1 MTIATASRYTA
12 EYQTIVS
19 ALPGQALPWLKA
31 LRTEALAQFSA
42 HGFPSPRE
50 EEWRYT
56 NVSGI
61 EKKLFSPSIDLTA
74 SDVDAEWL
82 KSHQLEDAW
91 VLVLVNGHFSAELS
105 VLDGLPEAV
114 SVMSM
119 ADALAKQPDKVGKYL
134 GLAANQSEHS
144 FIAFNT
150 AWFTGGLFAH
160 VPAKLVL
167 DRPIQILNIVTGI
180 DQMATTRNIII
191 ADEMAEAKVI
201 ETFISRDGVYAESLP
216 GAGAAIS
223 RDGVY
228 AESLSGT
235 GSAIGS
241 GNAYLTAAVTEVF
254 VGQNADVTLYK
265 MQCESEKAYHFGGC
279 YIKQARDARFTHHN
293 FAFGGLLARSDI
305 HVDLDHASEC
315 ELNGLYLGVKRQ
327 HIDNHTRINHLKP
340 HAISRELY
348 KGVLDDRARGVF
360 QGRVIVAVDAQ
371 KTDSQM
377 NNRNLLLSDDA
388 EVDTKPQLEIYA
400 DDVKC
405 GHGVTVG
412 QLDEKSVF
420 YLQSRCVDEETARNM
435 LTFAFANEMVDKIK
449 IKSLHDKVLEQV
461 LVRFPQEGV
470 NKEWL

>member
-1 MTIATASRYTA
+1 MSTAIASRYTA
-12 EYQTIVS
+12 EYQTIAS
-19 ALPGQALPWLKA
+19 ALPGQNLPWLQA
-31 LRTEALAQFSA
+31 LRNDALEKFSA
-42 HGFPSPRE
+42 QGFPSPRE

-61 EKKLFSPSIDLTA
+61 EKKLFSPQTRLTA
-74 SDVDAEWL
+74 GDVDAERL
-82 KSHQLEDAW
+82 KAYQLQDAW
-91 VLVLVNGHFSAELS
+91 VVVLVNGHFSAELS
-105 VLDGLPEAV
+105 VLTDLPEAV

-119 ADALAKQPDKVGKYL
+119 ADALAKQSDKLEKYL
-134 GLAANQSEHS
+134 GIAADQSEHS

-150 AWFTGGLFAH
+150 AWFTDGLFVH
-160 VPAKLVL
+160 VPAKQVL
-167 DRPIQILNIVTGI
+167 DRPIQLLHIVTGEDAI
-180 DQMATTRNIII
+180 ATTRNIII
-191 ADEMAEAKVI
+191 VDEMAEAKVI
-201 ETFISRDGVYAESLP
+201 ETFIARDGVYAADLS
-216 GAGAAIS
+216 GTSAAIA

-228 AESLSGT
+228 AANLPGA
-235 GSAIGS
+235 GSA
-241 GNAYLTAAVTEVF
+241 NAYVSAAVTEVF
-254 VGQNADVTLYK
+254 VEQNADLTLYK
-265 MQCESEKAYHFGGC
+265 MQSESEKAYHFGGT
-279 YIKQARDARFTHHN
+279 YVKQARDARFTHHN

-305 HVDLDHASEC
+305 HADLDHASEC

-340 HAISRELY
+340 YAISRELY

-377 NNRNLLLSDDA
+377 SNRNLLLSDDA
-388 EVDTKPQLEIYA
+388 EADTKPQLEIYA

-412 QLDEKSVF
+412 QLDEKSIF

-449 IKSLHDKVLEQV
+449 IKGLHDMVLEQV
-461 LVRFPQEGV
+461 LARFPQEGV

>member
-1 MTIATASRYTA
+1 MTTASTSSSRYAA
-12 EYQTIVS
+12 EYQTIAP
-19 ALPGQALPWLKA
+19 ALPGQTLPWLQA
-31 LRTEALAQFSA
+31 LRCDALDKFSA

-61 EKKLFSPSIDLTA
+61 EKKLFSPSMNLTA
-74 SDVDAEWL
+74 GDVNSEWL
-82 KSHQLEDAW
+82 KAYQLEDAW

-119 ADALAKQPDKVGKYL
+119 ADALAKQPDKVEKYL

-150 AWFTGGLFAH
+150 AWFTDGLFVH

-167 DRPIQILNIVTGI
+167 DKSIQLLHIVTGA
-180 DQMATTRNIII
+180 DAMATTRNIII
-191 ADEMAEAKVI
+191 VDEMAEAKVI
-201 ETFISRDGVYAESLP
+201 ETFVGMDNARDGVN
-216 GAGAAIS
+216 AAS
-223 RDGVY
+223 Q
-228 AESLSGT
+228 SGT
-235 GSAIGS
+235 GAA
-241 GNAYLTAAVTEVF
+241 NAYLTAAVTEVF
-254 VGQNADVTLYK
+254 VEQNADLTLYK
-265 MQCESEKAYHFGGC
+265 MQSESEKAYHFGGC

-371 KTDSQM
+371 RTDSQM

-412 QLDEKSVF
+412 QLDEKSIF

-435 LTFAFANEMVDKIK
+435 LTFAFANEMVDKVK
-449 IKSLHDKVLEQV
+449 IKSLHDRVLEQV
-461 LVRFPQEGV
+461 LARFPQEGV

>member
-1 MTIATASRYTA
+1 MTAASTSSSRYAA
-12 EYQTIVS
+12 EYQTIAP
-19 ALPGQALPWLKA
+19 ALPGQSLPWLPQ
-31 LRTEALAQFSA
+31 LRLEALKKFSE

-61 EKKLFSPSIDLTA
+61 EKKLFAPVMGGTGECDTPLQSYRL
-74 SDVDAEWL
+74 
-82 KSHQLEDAW
+82 QNAW
-91 VLVLVNGHFSAELS
+91 VLVLVNGQYSSELS
-105 VLDGLPEAV
+105 ILDGLPESV

-119 ADALAKQPDKVGKYL
+119 ADALAKKPDTVEKYL
-134 GLAANQSEHS
+134 GLAANQAEHS
-144 FIAFNT
+144 FIAFNV
-150 AWFTGGLFAH
+150 AWFSDGLFVH

-167 DRPIQILNIVTGI
+167 DKPIQLLHIVTGG
-180 DQMATTRNIII
+180 DAMATTHNIII

-201 ETFISRDGVYAESLP
+201 ETYV
-216 GAGAAIS
+216 
-223 RDGVY
+223 
-228 AESLSGT
+228 
-235 GSAIGS
+235 GSDS
-241 GNAYLTAAVTEVF
+241 AYLTAAVTEVF

-265 MQCESEKAYHFGGC
+265 MQSESEKAYHFGGC

-305 HVDLDHASEC
+305 HVDLEHASEC
-315 ELNGLYLGVKRQ
+315 ELNGLYLGSKRQ

-388 EVDTKPQLEIYA
+388 EADTKPQLEIYA

-412 QLDEKSVF
+412 QLDEKSIF

-461 LVRFPQEGV
+461 LLRFPQEGV

>member
-1 MTIATASRYTA
+1 MNAPGSLAAYTPSMAISRYAA
-12 EYQTIVS
+12 EYQTIVP
-19 ALPGQALPWLKA
+19 ALPGQNLPWLQA
-31 LRTEALAQFSA
+31 LRAEALAQFSA
-42 HGFPSPRE
+42 QGFPSPRE

-61 EKKLFSPSIDLTA
+61 EKKLFLPSADLA
-74 SDVDAEWL
+74 GSDVDAEWL
-82 KSHQLEDAW
+82 KSYRLEDAW

-105 VLDGLPEAV
+105 VLEGLPEAV
-114 SVMSM
+114 TVMGM
-119 ADALAKQPDKVGKYL
+119 ADALAKQPGTVEKYL
-134 GLAANQSEHS
+134 GTAADQAEHS

-150 AWFTGGLFAH
+150 AWFTDGLFVH
-160 VPAKLVL
+160 VPTKLVL
-167 DRPIQILNIVTGI
+167 DKPIQLLHIVTGS
-180 DQMATTRNIII
+180 DAMATTRNIII
-191 ADEMAEAKVI
+191 ADDLAEVKLI
-201 ETFISRDGVYAESLP
+201 ETYVGKDS
-216 GAGAAIS
+216 
-223 RDGVY
+223 
-228 AESLSGT
+228 
-235 GSAIGS
+235 
-241 GNAYLTAAVTEVF
+241 AYLTAAVTEVF
-254 VGQNADVTLYK
+254 VGLNADVTLYK
-265 MQCESEKAYHFGGC
+265 MQSESEKAYHFGGS

-340 HAISRELY
+340 YAVSRELY

-360 QGRVIVAVDAQ
+360 QGRVIVAEDAQ

-388 EVDTKPQLEIYA
+388 EADTKPQLEIYA

-405 GHGVTVG
+405 AHGVTVG
-412 QLDEKSVF
+412 QLDEKSIF

-435 LTFAFANEMVDKIK
+435 LTFAFANEMVDKVK
-449 IKSLHDKVLEQV
+449 IRGLHDRVLEQV
-461 LVRFPQEGV
+461 LARFPQQGV